1 MCLIVFAWRP
11 GHALPLLVAANRDE
25 FYARPSKAL
34 AHWDDQPGIYA
45 GRDLQAGGTWL
56 GVGPHGRFAAL
67 TNLRDPTQA
76 EGARSRGEL
85 PAGFLTSQLPPAEYL
100 AELQQR
106 AGEFSGF
113 NLLVGTAEQLWHYNP
128 RTGAPQQLPAGV
140 YGMSNA
146 SLDTPWPKLLR
157 AKSALAQALA
167 SEQEEQLFSLLT
179 DRQIA
184 ADADLPQTGI
194 GLEFE
199 RLLSSAFISSA
210 SYGTRACTVLKVRA
224 RGERWLIERRF
235 GADGAALGESRLV
248 LDASQEMRPDTS
260 SR

>member
-25 FYARPSKAL
+25 FYPRPSLAL

-45 GRDLQAGGTWL
+45 GRDLKAGGTWL
-56 GVGPHGRFAAL
+56 GIGAQGRFAAL
-67 TNLRDPTQA
+67 TNLRDPSQA
-76 EGARSRGEL
+76 EGVRSRGEL
-85 PAGFLTSQLPPAEYL
+85 ALDFLRSALSPAAFL
-100 AELQQR
+100 AELQSR
-106 AGEFSGF
+106 VGAFSGF
-113 NLLVGTAEQLWHYNP
+113 NLLLGNAEQLWHYNP
-128 RTGAPQQLPAGV
+128 RSGAPQQLAPGV

-157 AKSALAQALA
+157 AKSALAEALA
-167 SEQEEQLFSLLT
+167 SAQEEALFSLLS

-194 GLEFE
+194 ALEFE

-210 SYGTRACTVLKVRA
+210 SYGTRASTVLKVQADGQRV
-224 RGERWLIERRF
+224 LIERSF
-235 GADGAALGESRLV
+235 GPNGVALGEARLV
-248 LDASQEMRPDTS
+248 LDATS
-260 SR
+260 